1 MLRVSGVAVASAVLF
16 GATSIRAA
24 DRNADFSAALR
35 KRGWDDT
42 AVEYLDWV
50 EKSPLMTA
58 EFRKELPYQRALSL
72 AAQGRSSRSQADR
85 DRLLAKAAA
94 DFEAFAK
101 GQPATE
107 AALDALRQSAN
118 LYAEQALSLLSA
130 AKKLPDQAAA
140 QQKDAQR
147 NARESFAK
155 AINVTQQIVDA
166 CTKELATLPKAT
178 AIQADAEAKAR
189 RDLLRNR
196 HVEARFLLARLAFEQ
211 AATYESKSDE
221 HSKAL
226 EAASIQF
233 GELVEEYRDSLVG
246 ATSRFYQG
254 RCAQELGAYEKALG
268 YYQDL
273 VRAPT
278 ADAEFRRWTARAHRR
293 RAVCLAA
300 ID

>member
-1 MLRVSGVAVASAVLF
+1 MLRLSSVAAGFAVLF
-16 GATSIRAA
+16 GAASLRAA

-35 KRGWDDT
+35 ERGWDDT

-72 AAQGRSSRSQADR
+72 AAQGRTSRSQADR
-85 DRLLAKAAA
+85 ERLLAKAAA

-101 GQPATE
+101 GQPASE

-130 AKKLPDQAAA
+130 AKKLPDQANA

-147 NARESFAK
+147 KARDSFGK
-155 AINVTQQIVDA
+155 AINVTQQIVDG
-166 CTKELATLPKAT
+166 CTKELAALPKPT
-178 AIQADAEAKAR
+178 AIQADSDAKAR
-189 RDLLRNR
+189 RDALRNR
-196 HVEARFLLARLAFEQ
+196 QVEARFLLARLAFEQ
-211 AATYESKSDE
+211 SATYGSASNE

-226 EAASIQF
+226 ETASNKF

-246 ATSRFYQG
+246 TTSRFYQG
-254 RCAQELGAYEKALG
+254 RCAQELGAFEKALAC
-268 YYQDL
+268 YQDL
-273 VRAPT
+273 IR
-278 ADAEFRRWTARAHRR
+278 
-293 RAVCLAA
+293 
-300 ID
+300 